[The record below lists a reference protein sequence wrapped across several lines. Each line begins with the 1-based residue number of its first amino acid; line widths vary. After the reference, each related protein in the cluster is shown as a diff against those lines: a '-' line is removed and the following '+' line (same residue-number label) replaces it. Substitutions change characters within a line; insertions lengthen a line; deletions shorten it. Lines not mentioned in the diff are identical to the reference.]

1 MCAPEIP
8 GEIGYELAPKLPEPL
23 AARAPGQARRRGRG
37 RFRGVREAELAENL
51 VGDNRRRAGREPIGR
66 GDGGRAAYSGLR

>member
-23 AARAPGQARRRGRG
+23 AARAPGQARRHG
-37 RFRGVREAELAENL
+37 GVVDFGECVTLRWLRTSLAII
-51 VGDNRRRAGREPIGR
+51 AGALG
-66 GDGGRAAYSGLR
+66 ASL

>member
-1 MCAPEIP
+1 MCTPEIP

-37 RFRGVREAELAENL
+37 RFRECVTLSWLRTSLAII
-51 VGDNRRRAGREPIGR
+51 AGALG
-66 GDGGRAAYSGLR
+66 ASL